1 MIAVVWM
8 VAFLV
13 CIAPLCGWKDPQWE
27 ERVVADKKCLVS
39 QDVGYQIF
47 ATVSSFYL
55 PFLVILILYWR
66 IFQTARKR
74 IRRRVGQP
82 INTQGPTKTMGDP
95 PKSMEPGHAVGDALA
110 QAQLSG
116 GIAAAVVTV
125 IGRPLPTISETT
137 TAFTTVSSTNTSPEK
152 TSYHNGLEP
161 DPPTMDTP
169 PAKPAI
175 TRRKKIATESK
186 REKKA
191 RKTLL
196 IITGAFVLCWLPFF
210 VIAILL
216 PVCQSCN
223 INVYLIAFFQW
234 LGYFNSTLNPVI
246 YTIFSPEFR
255 SAFKNLLCRKRR
267 RVGRRLGVR
276 HYM

>member
-1 MIAVVWM
+1 MNWNCFVFIV
-8 VAFLV
+8 FL
-13 CIAPLCGWKDPQWE
+13 
-27 ERVVADKKCLVS
+27 
-39 QDVGYQIF
+39 F
-47 ATVSSFYL
+47 T
-55 PFLVILILYWR
+55 
-66 IFQTARKR
+66 
-74 IRRRVGQP
+74 
-82 INTQGPTKTMGDP
+82 
-95 PKSMEPGHAVGDALA
+95 
-110 QAQLSG
+110 
-116 GIAAAVVTV
+116 
-125 IGRPLPTISETT
+125 ETT

-234 LGYFNSTLNPVI
+234 LGWVLIFNLKLIITQFILYFSLNFLIFYQSI
-246 YTIFSPEFR
+246 YYLFIYCSSIHRLFIHFR
-255 SAFKNLLCRKRR
+255 SQFDLDYSSQMNIYLYMYINLLLHVYLIQNKFVNENTLYTVLSLRLFPLRLDKLKNLQLPIRYFPLNLFPTETFTEFSNSNNITK
-267 RVGRRLGVR
+267 
-276 HYM
+276 